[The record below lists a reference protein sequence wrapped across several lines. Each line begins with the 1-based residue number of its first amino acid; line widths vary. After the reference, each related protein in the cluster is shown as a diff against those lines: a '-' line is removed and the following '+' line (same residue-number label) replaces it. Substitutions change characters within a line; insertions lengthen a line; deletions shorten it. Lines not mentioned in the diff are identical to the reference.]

1 MGCGSSTH
9 GGAIRVR
16 IDSAL
21 ASHLSAALAIDPE
34 SLEIKQYVSLLRSD
48 GCDTA
53 ADFDDMTIDDLKG
66 EPFCFKRQH
75 LKKIARSR
83 GKAEPR
89 RSSEAE
95 RLPNITP
102 VQTADYETASAGS
115 KATRS
120 RKPAVP
126 VTAAS
131 LPAGPRTKSLLPT
144 GKHAFL
150 SYQWDV
156 QEQVKEIKGM
166 LNERQIKCK
175 DAMFF
180 FVFLVVNLEDGMD
193 PTSVLSLVKPQFA
206 VNTATI
212 PCMLTCTLSM
222 MSRKQR
228 LDGYR
233 RWNEV

>member
-175 DAMFF
+175 DANFF
-180 FVFLVVNLEDGMD
+180 CVFGRKPRGRDGPD
-193 PTSVLSLVKPQFA
+193 QCSLPREAAICCQHCYYPMYADVHTFNDVTQAK
-206 VNTATI
+206 VGWI
-212 PCMLTCTLSM
+212 
-222 MSRKQR
+222 
-228 LDGYR
+228 
-233 RWNEV
+233 